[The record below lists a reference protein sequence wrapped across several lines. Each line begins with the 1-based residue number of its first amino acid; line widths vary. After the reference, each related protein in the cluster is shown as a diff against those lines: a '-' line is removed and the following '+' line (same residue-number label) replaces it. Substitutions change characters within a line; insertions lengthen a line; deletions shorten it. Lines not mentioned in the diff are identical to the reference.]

1 METGSNILDLEIK
14 QGQDEELI
22 ITVQNADGTPVNI
35 TGYTFAG
42 QVRDTFLGSLIF
54 PFSFEIQ
61 DQVTNT
67 GEVKMTVAAAVTRKI
82 RINQP
87 TTYVYDV
94 EMYSPKETRVIEG
107 KILLTPEVTK

>member
-1 METGSNILDLEIK
+1 METDSNILDLEIK

-54 PFSFEIQ
+54 PFSFEILNQ
-61 DQVTNT
+61 TTNT
-67 GEVKMTVAAAVTRKI
+67 GEVKMTVAASVTRKI
-82 RINQP
+82 VINQP
-87 TTYVYDV
+87 TIYVYDV
-94 EMYSPKETRVIEG
+94 EMSAPKKTRILEG
-107 KILLTPEVTK
+107 KILFNPEVTK